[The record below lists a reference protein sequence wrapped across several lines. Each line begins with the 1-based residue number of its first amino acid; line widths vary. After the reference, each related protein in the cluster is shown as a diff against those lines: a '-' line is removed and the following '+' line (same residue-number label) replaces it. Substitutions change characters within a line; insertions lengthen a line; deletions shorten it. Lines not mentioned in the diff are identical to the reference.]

1 LAMPENQLME
11 YPQQTYISQVAVTPQ
26 QALQAYQ
33 ALKQI
38 TKQVLVN
45 GTDYGVV
52 PGTPKPSLLKPGAEN
67 LLRFYGLG
75 HRVQAVEQVKDWD
88 NGFFY
93 FNYKVTVVKT
103 LPNGTEMVLAECEGS
118 ANSKEKRYRNQDPYM
133 LVNTLQKMAIK
144 RALVGA
150 TLQATG
156 ASGLFTQDLE
166 DMDDIPMQEHQ
177 QPRQQTSSSHGSRSN
192 NQSSGNGVAS
202 EKQQRAIFAIA
213 KGKGLDEEGIKR
225 LIQYLNNKQSVSELT
240 SKEASDLIKLLQETS
255 PDELLAMIS
264 AGDSPTPMNKPID
277 ISDDDLPFD
286 EAPELENSSGA
297 WEDPLGY
304 EDRMPRTKRSA
315 R

>member
-1 LAMPENQLME
+1 MPENQLME

-103 LPNGTEMVLAECEGS
+103 LPNGTEMVLSECEGS
-118 ANSKEKRYRNQDPYM
+118 ANSKEKRYRNQDAYM

-166 DMDDIPMQEHQ
+166 DMDDIPGPEYKPQPKPSQ
-177 QPRQQTSSSHGSRSN
+177 QGSK
-192 NQSSGNGVAS
+192 QGQKGNGSAGNGAAS
-202 EKQQRAIFAIA
+202 EKQQKAIFAIA
-213 KGKGLDEEGIKR
+213 KSKGLDEENIKQ
-225 LIQYLNNKQSVSELT
+225 LIQYLSNKQSASELT
-240 SKEASDLIKLLQETS
+240 SKEASDTIKLLQETER
-255 PDELLAMIS
+255 DELLAMIANS
-264 AGDSPTPMNKPID
+264 GGPVFEGESID
-277 ISDDDLPFD
+277 IADEDLPF
-286 EAPELENSSGA
+286 
-297 WEDPLGY
+297 
-304 EDRMPRTKRSA
+304 
-315 R
+315 